1 MHLLADLLNHKKFR
15 QESVEG
21 CMHDCSLALLYLDA
35 KHLGLEEYQRIIQ
48 LSNVVCVGYGPVLD
62 EMNQTLLL
70 CVLGNSNLM
79 GKGGCISGC
88 ISVSTTSVS

>member
-1 MHLLADLLNHKKFR
+1 MHLFADLITRNLGKNLLKAA
-15 QESVEG
+15 
-21 CMHDCSLALLYLDA
+21 CMTGQWALLYLDA

-79 GKGGCISGC
+79 GKVGCISGC
-88 ISVSTTSVS
+88 ISVCTTSV